1 MIIFLCQ
8 EIEVSK
14 NYVYLKN
21 ERTGSS
27 TTRKLK
33 MIGTCVEIGNYPIFK
48 RLWCE
53 NDYYINDSYI
63 HTKDKVYILED
74 VICEYIPTEEQRLKV
89 LAKG

>member
-1 MIIFLCQ
+1 MINFLGQ

-33 MIGTCVEIGNYPIFK
+33 MIGPCVEIGNYPIFK

-53 NDYYINDSYI
+53 NDSYI
-63 HTKDKVYILED
+63 HTKDKVYSSED
-74 VICEYIPTEEQRLKV
+74 VICEYIPTEEQWLKV

>member
-1 MIIFLCQ
+1 MINFLCQ

-53 NDYYINDSYI
+53 SDSYI
-63 HTKDKVYILED
+63 HTKDKKDKVYNLED
-74 VICEYIPTEEQRLKV
+74 VICEYAPTEEQWFKA
-89 LAKG
+89 LAEE

>member
-1 MIIFLCQ
+1 MINFLGQ

-27 TTRKLK
+27 TNRKLK
-33 MIGTCVEIGNYPIFK
+33 MIGACVEIGNYPIFK

-53 NDYYINDSYI
+53 SDSYI
-63 HTKDKVYILED
+63 HIKDKKDKVYNSED
-74 VICEYIPTEEQRLKV
+74 VICEYAPTEEQWLKV
-89 LAKG
+89 LAEG